1 MGKPAARIGDNHQCP
16 ETTAKVSHIGGPV
29 AAGSS
34 SITINGMP
42 AARKGDKLIC
52 VGPPDTIK
60 EGSSSVFIDGKPAAR
75 MGDGTAHGGQIV
87 AGSGNVFI
95 GNAGKSPAA
104 SSSSGSKAKTSESKQ
119 SELKSE
125 SSSNPSSQ
133 SDSSQNSS
141 LGSSTENIASK
152 SNNAQE
158 QTSTSASSQNGR
170 EEVALPI
177 SIIPIR
183 YAYDTE
189 FLANPPLA
197 PYAQDKL
204 NKVLPKITRQ
214 LRDGWVY
221 VFDEITK
228 ELKEYEIKGATISN
242 GGIQYPQG
250 TTLSLAFSLFQWTP
264 RIKNTLIEQA
274 YLRTR
279 FMRRIRCQLDPQ
291 KHTSDEKGLDSLADN
306 HVEHQFA
313 HSSASAS
320 GQSEHPLNHVKPA
333 FDSAQ
338 WLANATTPD
347 KLVVALDDPYSDL
360 QDLTY
365 PILHHVRDYLM
376 ITEGDEDTQHKLLMA
391 GIVRNLARVQIDQ
404 KHWPSKVTQENYVQF
419 EQDLHEY
426 LVALDVETMAKQVKN
441 TNLANTMRHGSQH
454 STKARE
460 KLSNV
465 WGYRPSGDIH
475 EQWAKKKSL
484 NKYID
489 WSRLD
494 AFSTQ
499 LDQQLDRVGAQLGL
513 SINLLC
519 ALIRD
524 LDDDPISLGID
535 NETKQGVD
543 QYLDLMDLVVTTL
556 KTGSEHRE
564 KSQSAVN
571 RLLSERTI
579 LAYAPYGGSKALA
592 QAIARDFNHDADF
605 AGMSRFSDLLGVTS
619 NFSTWVEQPDVR
631 EQHWFSILDE
641 HSKKVMQAITSSVV
655 DSTSG
660 AFDRILLALFPLTP
674 STGSQPKRLLL
685 MSLWGAT
692 VNRFTLKINRDYIQA
707 SQTARQQLRDIIEHK
722 KRLYDEKIMSRKLYQ
737 QRALELLNLQKRFAK
752 TLQNTDF
759 ITIVNNDRSTQ
770 FRAEVSRQVEQYV
783 SASYNNFKEKAAHGA
798 QSVGGLNA
806 GIALLN
812 LFNLQVALDTL
823 RTLPEESKEYRKA
836 WEDLGVSFLWT
847 LSAIGATAES
857 AAKYVLTQGE
867 GRTLLLTNL
876 SSAIRDSRNTSNS
889 LATKRL
895 ISGCILGIVTGSLA
909 SGMDAYRDFSAS
921 FDPSNSLLMQ
931 TLLLIRGAAFA
942 SQSFSYSWILY
953 RLTVLGTPI
962 SLLHAGFISTIIFWS
977 SLVILVIYVLIYWLT
992 KTPIEKWIFNG
1003 YWGLQ
1008 PLQKSYRSELKEYE
1022 SIALQPHVSI
1032 QDIVY
1037 KTYIEDSSY
1046 LGEVPIKP
1054 EYYLVKVLT
1063 TSQNHIISLSKNVK
1077 EVNSHPTEPHPE
1089 TSMNR
1094 NQAHY
1099 LKVHSKLNK
1108 SSFQLGLE
1116 GREDIYYTVTINNNK
1131 SVSIIMKDK
1140 PTLSNDDILI
1150 VDRGN

>member
-16 ETTAKVSHIGGPV
+16 ETTAKVSHIGGPI

-34 SITINGMP
+34 GITINGMP

-104 SSSSGSKAKTSESKQ
+104 SSSSGSKAKASESKQ
-119 SELKSE
+119 SHSKPE
-125 SSSNPSSQ
+125 SSSNSSSQ
-133 SDSSQNSS
+133 SSSSQSGSSKNSS
-141 LGSSTENIASK
+141 QGSKTKNSASK
-152 SNNAQE
+152 SNHTQE
-158 QTSTSASSQNGR
+158 QTNTAASLQNEP

-189 FLANPPLA
+189 FLANPPPA

-204 NKVLPKITRQ
+204 NRVLPKITRQ

-221 VFDEITK
+221 VFDETTK
-228 ELKEYEIKGATISN
+228 ELKEHQINGAVISD
-242 GGIQYPQG
+242 GGIQYPEG

-264 RIKNTLIEQA
+264 RIKSTLSEQA
-274 YLRTR
+274 HLRAR
-279 FMRRIRCQLDPQ
+279 FMRRIRCQQTPQ
-291 KHTSDEKGLDSLADN
+291 KHTSNEEGLDSLADN

-313 HSSASAS
+313 HSSSSAS

-376 ITEGDEDTQHKLLMA
+376 ITEGDEETQHKLLMA
-391 GIVRNLARVQIDQ
+391 GIVRNLARVQIDE
-404 KHWPSKVTQENYVQF
+404 KNWPSKVTQENYVQF

-441 TNLANTMRHGSQH
+441 THLANTMRHGSQH

-460 KLSNV
+460 KLLQI

-475 EQWAKKKSL
+475 EQWAQKKSL
-484 NKYID
+484 NKYVD

-513 SINLLC
+513 SIDLLC
-519 ALIRD
+519 TLIRK

-579 LAYAPYGGSKALA
+579 LAYAPYGGSKVLA

-605 AGMSRFSDLLGVTS
+605 AGMSRFSDLLGVTN

-641 HSKKVMQAITSSVV
+641 HSKKVMQLSPP
-655 DSTSG
+655 
-660 AFDRILLALFPLTP
+660 PL
-674 STGSQPKRLLL
+674 SIR
-685 MSLWGAT
+685 
-692 VNRFTLKINRDYIQA
+692 
-707 SQTARQQLRDIIEHK
+707 
-722 KRLYDEKIMSRKLYQ
+722 
-737 QRALELLNLQKRFAK
+737 
-752 TLQNTDF
+752 
-759 ITIVNNDRSTQ
+759 
-770 FRAEVSRQVEQYV
+770 RQV
-783 SASYNNFKEKAAHGA
+783 
-798 QSVGGLNA
+798 
-806 GIALLN
+806 
-812 LFNLQVALDTL
+812 
-823 RTLPEESKEYRKA
+823 
-836 WEDLGVSFLWT
+836 
-847 LSAIGATAES
+847 
-857 AAKYVLTQGE
+857 
-867 GRTLLLTNL
+867 LLTEFYL
-876 SSAIRDSRNTSNS
+876 P
-889 LATKRL
+889 
-895 ISGCILGIVTGSLA
+895 
-909 SGMDAYRDFSAS
+909 FS
-921 FDPSNSLLMQ
+921 Q
-931 TLLLIRGAAFA
+931 
-942 SQSFSYSWILY
+942 
-953 RLTVLGTPI
+953 
-962 SLLHAGFISTIIFWS
+962 
-977 SLVILVIYVLIYWLT
+977 
-992 KTPIEKWIFNG
+992 
-1003 YWGLQ
+1003 
-1008 PLQKSYRSELKEYE
+1008 
-1022 SIALQPHVSI
+1022 
-1032 QDIVY
+1032 
-1037 KTYIEDSSY
+1037 
-1046 LGEVPIKP
+1046 
-1054 EYYLVKVLT
+1054 
-1063 TSQNHIISLSKNVK
+1063 
-1077 EVNSHPTEPHPE
+1077 
-1089 TSMNR
+1089 
-1094 NQAHY
+1094 
-1099 LKVHSKLNK
+1099 
-1108 SSFQLGLE
+1108 
-1116 GREDIYYTVTINNNK
+1116 
-1131 SVSIIMKDK
+1131 
-1140 PTLSNDDILI
+1140 
-1150 VDRGN
+1150 

>member
-119 SELKSE
+119 SESKSE

-133 SDSSQNSS
+133 SGSSQNS
-141 LGSSTENIASK
+141 GKSSKAESRVSQPNS
-152 SNNAQE
+152 AQD
-158 QTSTSASSQNGR
+158 QINTATNSQNEV

-177 SIIPIR
+177 SIVPIR

-189 FLANPPLA
+189 FLANPPPA
-197 PYAQDKL
+197 PYAQHKL

-221 VFDEITK
+221 VFNETTK
-228 ELKEYEIKGATISN
+228 ELKEHQINGAVISN
-242 GGIQYPQG
+242 GGIQYPEG

-264 RIKNTLIEQA
+264 RIKNTLSEQA

-279 FMRRIRCQLDPQ
+279 FMRRIRCQQTPQ
-291 KHTSDEKGLDSLADN
+291 KHTSNAEGLDYLADN

-365 PILHHVRDYLM
+365 PILHHVREYLM
-376 ITEGDEDTQHKLLMA
+376 ITEGDEETQHKLLMA

-419 EQDLHEY
+419 EQDLHQY

-460 KLSNV
+460 KLLNI
-465 WGYRPSGDIH
+465 WGYQPSGDIH
-475 EQWAKKKSL
+475 AQWAKKKSL
-484 NKYID
+484 NKYVD

-499 LDQQLDRVGAQLGL
+499 LDQQLDRVDAQLGL
-513 SINLLC
+513 SIDLLC

-535 NETKQGVD
+535 NQTKQGVD

-556 KTGSEHRE
+556 KTGAEHRE
-564 KSQSAVN
+564 KSQSGVN

-605 AGMSRFSDLLGVTS
+605 AGMSRFSDLIGVTN

-798 QSVGGLNA
+798 QSVGGLLNST
-806 GIALLN
+806 IVLINLLN
-812 LFNLQVALDTL
+812 LQTSMDTL
-823 RTLPEESKEYRKA
+823 RSLPEESKQYRKA
-836 WEDLGVSFLWT
+836 WEDLSISFLWT
-847 LSAIGATAES
+847 LHAIGATAES
-857 AAKYVLTQGE
+857 AAKYWLGRNTGMNLLKVSIKEVSSIGETTLTS
-867 GRTLLLTNL
+867 RMTTLLFRGIAVGCFAGAAA
-876 SSAIRDSRNTSNS
+876 AIW
-889 LATKRL
+889 
-895 ISGCILGIVTGSLA
+895 
-909 SGMDAYRDFSAS
+909 DAYRDLKRAQTEK
-921 FDPSNSLLMQ
+921 DPLLRALIVGRSGA
-931 TLLLIRGAAFA
+931 LLAQALVLIRYFDN
-942 SQSFSYSWILY
+942 
-953 RLTVLGTPI
+953 
-962 SLLHAGFISTIIFWS
+962 
-977 SLVILVIYVLIYWLT
+977 VILKRL
-992 KTPIEKWIFNG
+992 
-1003 YWGLQ
+1003 
-1008 PLQKSYRSELKEYE
+1008 PL
-1022 SIALQPHVSI
+1022 SIALPTWAPSTLFWGSAVFLVLSILIYLLEKTPLEKWLSQSKWGADSKSWPKEIELNKYYSLIFQPTAKI
-1032 QDIVY
+1032 QDIQY
-1037 KTYIEDSSY
+1037 TTYIEDITY
-1046 LGEVPIKP
+1046 FGKIPIKP
-1054 EYYLVKVLT
+1054 ESYIVD
-1063 TSQNHIISLSKNVK
+1063 ISFIKL
-1077 EVNSHPTEPHPE
+1077 
-1089 TSMNR
+1089 
-1094 NQAHY
+1094 NQAPFIEVCDTNVANLSSSKIIDVEGY
-1099 LKVHSKLNK
+1099 QVVRCWISTKLNK
-1108 SSFQLGLE
+1108 VKLRVGYE
-1116 GREDIYYTVTINNNK
+1116 GGSLPEFIITLNSQKKVTI
-1131 SVSIIMKDK
+1131 VSNTTTSTSTSGI
-1140 PTLSNDDILI
+1140 TLASI
-1150 VDRGN
+1150 